1 MTDSLRTLD
10 AFNALLQQYPGEG
23 PVVHDL
29 SEEQRAW
36 LALKMQVLAGGISLP
51 TVFGRLWD
59 ISNRISRATED
70 IPCDELQQMAS
81 YIFEHRN
88 EVLKLIQV

>member
-10 AFNALLQQYPGEG
+10 AFNALLQKYPGDG
-23 PVVHDL
+23 PIVCNL

-51 TVFGRLWD
+51 TIIGRLWD